1 MEEIVEEFFERSF
14 ENVVTE
20 AMFERDYVFP
30 RTKVEDY
37 IMSIVSTP
45 YQQFVDYICT
55 HYNPN
60 PIENSEIPQ
69 ISNYEACT
77 TDVCQ
82 VLKFRDNPGMD
93 CLEIGKALFTDDV
106 ERKEGAYFKFGEN
119 QVKGASFHGLT
130 HCYYKKWFLTCLGY
144 LYPELDEELR
154 QYLAA
159 RTLLRNPL
167 FHLVISEA
175 KEKDVNIKKYM
186 SGLSPSTQIRRSSS
200 CMHFFDVILRQCQL
214 EGVSLHS
221 IIFDKNDVS
230 LTSNS
235 NESKSDDNT
244 SLPDRQRNKSKNIYV
259 LLPNGNRIMRKNA
272 IDTFVATLQYI
283 GLERVATFKDRLFC
297 GYPLV
302 GKEERGGDYKWQ
314 KEVDGWYVY
323 TYMSNDTKI
332 EILKALS
339 DSFSLGLTAKYEDGQ
354 DEVIKEKQMESPK
367 SQIDELS
374 ISRLCTIFFDVST
387 AERFFWFISILQIC
401 LKNKSN
407 KIRVRQIFVRMIANA
422 WYPIIRRNL
431 TFGYTDPLG
440 KLTKDL
446 HNKLQI
452 PLDLTVDD
460 IVDFINKRI
469 NDDVVQKSLWKMS
482 SNIPSDFLKPWID
495 KLFSY
500 EIEKESQK
508 QGVESPYSIFND
520 YVDGT
525 YIIFDKNWK
534 AYLKDNYALL
544 LDFTYRSLAIYLKT
558 KNKQVFDLVT
568 LLKTNND
575 TTTANLEVVPTSSG
589 KLTSFY
595 YLNTNKQS
603 YIFNSQYDQVY
614 SCLGKIIKFNNK
626 YYRVI
631 ISEESFVVREVKL
644 LTNKQAVLSNSI
656 INAHWNSPLFAIFET
671 KLNIELI
678 EDIRLNS
685 ADGQHDI
692 KVSGEWY
699 NNKGNLLKQ
708 EFNNKDVFP
717 KELAESA
724 PIIEEQKTKDTKD
737 SDASS
742 SIIGRYIRMF
752 PSQDVGKVIRVKAT
766 SLGQRK
772 LIVETTEGKLKEIY
786 DDPYLYEILSPSKV
800 QKILKM

>member
-14 ENVVTE
+14 EDVVTE

-159 RTLLRNPL
+159 RTLLRNPF
-167 FHLVISEA
+167 FHLIISEA

-221 IIFDKNDVS
+221 IFFDKNDSS
-230 LTSNS
+230 LPTNA
-235 NESKSDDNT
+235 NES
-244 SLPDRQRNKSKNIYV
+244 
-259 LLPNGNRIMRKNA
+259 GNRIMRRNA

-283 GLERVATFKDRLFC
+283 GLERVATFKDRLFS

-332 EILKALS
+332 ELLKALS

-354 DEVIKEKQMESPK
+354 DELINEKQVESPK
-367 SQIDELS
+367 SLIDELS

-387 AERFFWFISILQIC
+387 AERFFWFISILQLC
-401 LKNKSN
+401 LKNKTN
-407 KIRVRQIFVRMIANA
+407 KIQGRQIFVRMIANA

-431 TFGYTDPLG
+431 TFGYSDPLG
-440 KLTKDL
+440 KITKDL

-469 NDDVVQKSLWKMS
+469 NDDVVQKSLWKLS

-508 QGVESPYSIFND
+508 QSTESPYSIYND

-525 YIIFDKNWK
+525 YIVFDKKWK
-534 AYLKDNYALL
+534 AYLKDNYSSL
-544 LDFTYRSLAIYLKT
+544 LDFTYRNLAVYLKT
-558 KNKQVFDLVT
+558 KNKQIYDLVT

-575 TTTANLEVVPTSSG
+575 ATTANLEEEPTSSG
-589 KLTSFY
+589 KQTSFY
-595 YLNTNKQS
+595 HLNTNKQS

-614 SCLGKIIKFNNK
+614 SCPGKIFKLNNK

-631 ISEESFVVREVKL
+631 ISEESFVVREIKL

-656 INAHWNSPLFAIFET
+656 ISAHWNTPLFAIFET
-671 KLNIELI
+671 RMNIEKI

-692 KVSGEWY
+692 RVSGQWY
-699 NNKGNLLKQ
+699 NNKGNLVKQ
-708 EFNNKDVFP
+708 ESNNKDVLP
-717 KELAESA
+717 KKLVKSA
-724 PIIEEQKTKDTKD
+724 PIIEEQETEDTKD

-752 PSQDVGKVIRVKAT
+752 PSQVVGKVIRVKAT

-786 DDPYLYEILSPSKV
+786 DDPYLYEKLSPSKV
-800 QKILKM
+800 QKIFKM

>member
-14 ENVVTE
+14 EDVVTE

-159 RTLLRNPL
+159 RTLLRNPF
-167 FHLVISEA
+167 FHLIISEA

-221 IIFDKNDVS
+221 IFFDKNDSS
-230 LTSNS
+230 LPTNA

-259 LLPNGNRIMRKNA
+259 LLPNGNRIMRRNA

-283 GLERVATFKDRLFC
+283 GLERVATFKDRLFS

-332 EILKALS
+332 ELLKALS

-354 DEVIKEKQMESPK
+354 DELINEKQVESPK
-367 SQIDELS
+367 SLIDELS

-387 AERFFWFISILQIC
+387 AERFFWFISILQLC
-401 LKNKSN
+401 LKNKTN

-431 TFGYTDPLG
+431 TFGYSDPLG
-440 KLTKDL
+440 KITKDL

-469 NDDVVQKSLWKMS
+469 NDDVVQKSLWKLS

-508 QGVESPYSIFND
+508 QSTESPYSIYND

-525 YIIFDKNWK
+525 YIVFDKKWK
-534 AYLKDNYALL
+534 AYLKDNYSSL
-544 LDFTYRSLAIYLKT
+544 LDFTYRNLAVYLKT
-558 KNKQVFDLVT
+558 KNKQIFDLVT

-589 KLTSFY
+589 KQTSFY
-595 YLNTNKQS
+595 HLNTNKQS

-631 ISEESFVVREVKL
+631 ISEESFVVREIKL